1 MSFRDFPLRYDM
13 SGGSV
18 KISLSCLWTR
28 PGGIALQR
36 AILLYGIPV
45 LWLSSLLSDDF
56 LSLNLTS
63 ERCFSTTLVGH
74 PLFRRRFSK
83 FFIFS
88 SKICSQKP

>member
-1 MSFRDFPLRYDM
+1 MSFRDFPLQYDM

-18 KISLSCLWTR
+18 KISLSCLWAK
-28 PGGIALQR
+28 PGGNIIGKGQYYCKA
-36 AILLYGIPV
+36 
-45 LWLSSLLSDDF
+45 SLIFCLSDDF

-88 SKICSQKP
+88 AKALMLLS